1 MNTRKIAMSGFS
13 AIALLA
19 ALASSAQADL
29 ITNGN
34 FESWAYP
41 GNSALLNNSDMTG
54 WGTSSGWTFV
64 VPPGKA
70 GAGFAGLDYGYEGIG
85 PNFQLWTATGAGN
98 VGNGGPDVITPSPV
112 GGNFIASDGN
122 YQIGNIYQ
130 TVHGLVAG
138 NSYTLSF
145 YAGLAQQYL
154 DSGANTADWKVTL
167 GGGAAQYANFSD
179 PSHGFSGWVQETM
192 TFTATSA
199 TELLSFLAQGGPAS
213 DPPFLLLD
221 GVSLN
226 PTVVTPPTPV
236 PPPVSSTPLP
246 AALFFVAPALAG
258 VFGFSRRK
266 QNNA

>member
-19 ALASSAQADL
+19 LASTAQADL
-29 ITNGN
+29 ITNGG
-34 FESWAYP
+34 FEQWQYGSS
-41 GNSALLNNSDMTG
+41 SALLNNSDMTG
-54 WGTSSGWTFV
+54 WGTNSGWTFV

-98 VGNGGPDVITPSPV
+98 TGNGGPDVITQSPD
-112 GGNFIASDGN
+112 GGNFVASDGN
-122 YQIGNIYQ
+122 YQTGNIYQ
-130 TVHGLVAG
+130 YVSGLVAG

-145 YAGLAQQYL
+145 YAGLAQEYL
-154 DSGANTADWKVTL
+154 DSGANTADWQVTL
-167 GGGAAQYANFSD
+167 GGGAAQYASFSD
-179 PSHGFSGWVQETM
+179 PSHGFSGWKQETM

-221 GVSLN
+221 GVHLN
-226 PTVVTPPTPV
+226 PASPNPPPPPGPTP
-236 PPPVSSTPLP
+236 SATPLP

-266 QNNA
+266 QNKA

>member
-19 ALASSAQADL
+19 LASTAQADL
-29 ITNGN
+29 ITNGG
-34 FESWAYP
+34 FESWGYP
-41 GNSALLNNSDMTG
+41 GQSALLNNSDMTG
-54 WGTSSGWTFV
+54 WGTNSGWTFV

-70 GAGFAGLDYGYEGIG
+70 GLGFAELDYGYEGIG

-98 VGNGGPDVITPSPV
+98 IGNGGLSVITPSPD
-112 GGNFIASDGN
+112 GGNFVASDGN
-122 YQIGNIYQ
+122 YQTGNIYQ
-130 TVHGLVAG
+130 YVSGLIAG

-154 DSGANTADWKVTL
+154 DSGNNTADWQVTL
-167 GGGAAQYANFSD
+167 GGGAAQYASFSD
-179 PSHGFSGWVQETM
+179 LSHDFSGWTKETM
-192 TFTATSA
+192 TFTATA
-199 TELLSFLAQGGPAS
+199 GTELLSFLAQGGPAS
-213 DPPFLLLD
+213 DPPFLTLD

-226 PTVVTPPTPV
+226 PTITPPI
-236 PPPVSSTPLP
+236 PPSTTPLP

-266 QNNA
+266 QNKA